1 MKLLTKLVN
10 IDIYKNKLRLMDK
23 KNTISVKSL
32 NQAMKSSNQR
42 AIRTNKALGL
52 DTVYVKGG
60 HVIREHADGSKS
72 TIKKLDNSSSRSYTI
87 KGPIKI
93 S

>member
-1 MKLLTKLVN
+1 
-10 IDIYKNKLRLMDK
+10 
-23 KNTISVKSL
+23 
-32 NQAMKSSNQR
+32 MKSSNQR

-60 HVIREHADGSKS
+60 SVIRESADGRTS
-72 TIKKLDNSSSRSYTI
+72 TIKKLNGSSSKPQKIR
-87 KGPIKI
+87 GPLKI